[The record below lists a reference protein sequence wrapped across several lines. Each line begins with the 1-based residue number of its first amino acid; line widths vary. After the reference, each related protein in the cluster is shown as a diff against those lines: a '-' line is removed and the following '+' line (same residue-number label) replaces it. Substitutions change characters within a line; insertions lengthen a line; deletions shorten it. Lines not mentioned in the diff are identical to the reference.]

1 MTPQVTIN
9 EDLIE
14 GAENIVAFMFGDRK
28 SRQAVYALARKTDVP
43 VFKMGRKLFARRSAL
58 MAWIETQE
66 QRNRISR

>member
-43 VFKMGRKLFARRSAL
+43 VFKMGRKLFARRSSL
-58 MAWIETQE
+58 VAWLAEQE